1 MSVTPVTA
9 RSHVTELAAGLLDP
23 NRNQPWGV
31 VSIPE
36 TGDKPLID
44 IQHLHDEVGDV
55 CRIHTIKTG
64 ALTRAL
70 ESLLPARCQVYGGA
84 SRIYLVGDEWHTQP
98 EASPLRFVHNPNQGA
113 KVTQQLVHDA
123 LRMAANAGLFSKP
136 RPTAILARG
145 VVQKLVADNTRA
157 LVKLDNEQ
165 YATIVHELTYPN
177 IPFEWIIH
185 EGQNIE
191 GLLDPDTKRL
201 TPTLRQPSL
210 AELLEHYP
218 HGTVT
223 LAYVTTVDRQAA
235 DLAIHPT
242 HICTVNKQHISS
254 NPHDRADLLL
264 APGDVV
270 PVRVIRDEQGRLA
283 LRLNDIDDDENLAPA
298 VTLTPGGEPWLVH
311 ERHQI
316 DDDGD
321 IDTGQPGHDQS
332 QHSTPSDAA
341 AAAHI
346 EHATEPQTE
355 HGTELLTEPQA
366 ETLTETLTDQPA
378 PRPSPGPYRITQTA
392 PTAIPT
398 KLSDTDHDPQP
409 AVKGATALQT
419 AQLALEAARRENL
432 QLKKELKRTATQ
444 NHGADTTALEL
455 TETLAHN
462 RGLRTELKAARDEQR
477 TQRTMLRSLGKLAEK
492 NSYAG
497 RRARFDDDDEWMR
510 HEVHLAWINRLTPE
524 DRRQH
529 PLPEYLTGD
538 RFTASLDSF
547 DDATKDKALKC
558 VVDVL
563 TGRARD
569 IASRAVHPLRTGDG
583 ANAAALVR
591 DDNARCMRAYIEQN
605 VASARRLHY
614 WVHGDGRIEL
624 SRIVTHDDM
633 DP

>member
-1 MSVTPVTA
+1 MSAIAVTT
-9 RSHVTELAAGLLDP
+9 SKHVTRLAEGLLDP
-23 NRNQPWGV
+23 HRDQPWGL

-36 TGDKPLID
+36 SSDRPLVD

-64 ALTRAL
+64 ALTREL

-84 SRIYLVGDEWHTQP
+84 SRIYPVGDEWHTQP
-98 EASPLRFVHNPNQGA
+98 EASPLRFVHNPNQGD

-136 RPTAILARG
+136 GPAAVPARG
-145 VVQKLVADNTRA
+145 LVQKLVAGNTRA
-157 LVKLDNEQ
+157 LVRLDNDQ
-165 YATIVHELTYPN
+165 YATVVHELTYPH
-177 IPFEWIIH
+177 IPLEWIIH

-191 GLLDPDTKRL
+191 GLLDPGTKRL
-201 TPTLRQPSL
+201 TPTLPQHTR

-223 LAYVTTVDRQAA
+223 LAYVTTVDREAA
-235 DLAIHPT
+235 GLAIHPA
-242 HICTVNKQHISS
+242 HVCTVDKQHISS

-283 LRLNDIDDDENLAPA
+283 LRLNDIDDDEHLAPA
-298 VTLTPGGEPWLVH
+298 ITLTPGGKPWLVN
-311 ERHQI
+311 ERHQT

-332 QHSTPSDAA
+332 QHSTPGGATADT
-341 AAAHI
+341 HT
-346 EHATEPQTE
+346 EHATEPQ
-355 HGTELLTEPQA
+355 TELLTEPQA
-366 ETLTETLTDQPA
+366 ETPTEALTVQRA

-444 NHGADTTALEL
+444 YHGADTTALEL

-462 RGLRTELKAARDEQR
+462 RRLRTELKAARDEQR

-497 RRARFDDDDEWMR
+497 RRARFDNDDEWMR

-524 DRRQH
+524 DRRRN
-529 PLPEYLTGD
+529 PLPDNYLIGEA
-538 RFTASLDSF
+538 FIASF
-547 DDATKDKALKC
+547 DGFDDTTKDKALKAI
-558 VVDVL
+558 VDVL
-563 TGRARD
+563 TGMARNIPARA
-569 IASRAVHPLRTGDG
+569 IHPLRVGDG
-583 ANAAALVR
+583 ATATDLVR
-591 DDNARCMRAYIEQN
+591 DDGARCMRAYIEHN
-605 VASARRLHY
+605 VAAARRLHY
-614 WVHGDGRIEL
+614 WVHDDNRIKL
-624 SRIVTHDDM
+624 SRVVTHDDTE
-633 DP
+633 P